1 MQKEHVYCYGLLI
14 THNTEDHC
22 AEGACSG
29 RKSSLA
35 YSGKS
40 VTILDVIRTF
50 DEYLVLNVA
59 QSIQVGIFL
68 TSVKE
73 KHC

>member
-1 MQKEHVYCYGLLI
+1 M
-14 THNTEDHC
+14 THNKENHC
-22 AEGACSG
+22 AEGACFG
-29 RKSSLA
+29 RKSPLA

-50 DEYLVLNVA
+50 DEYLVLKVA
-59 QSIQVGIFL
+59 QSTQVGIFL